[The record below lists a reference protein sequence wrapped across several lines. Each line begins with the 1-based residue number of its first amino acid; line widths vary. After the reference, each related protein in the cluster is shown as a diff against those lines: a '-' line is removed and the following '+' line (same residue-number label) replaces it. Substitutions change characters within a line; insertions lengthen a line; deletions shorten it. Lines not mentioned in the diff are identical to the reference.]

1 MAGVVARGRYSSSVT
16 TGDDAQ
22 RPQYP
27 IESVDNALR
36 ILLLLGERRS
46 IRLTDVSEYLGV
58 ASSTAHRLM
67 AMLLYRGF
75 VRQAEGSRAYEPG
88 PGLTQIAFSVLR
100 QVDVRARLHPYLER
114 LSAGLGETV
123 HLSRLDGSTVTFVD
137 AVESPRAVRVGSR
150 LGMTMPAHCTSSGKA
165 LLTMLD
171 DDAIRVLY
179 PDERLSQLTPRSI
192 TKRSVLLKQVA
203 EARQRGF
210 ATSDEE
216 SEEGVSSV
224 SVPLGEYG
232 GARYGINVSTP
243 NGRMTEQARSAIAEE
258 LAVVVAEVRPYFL

>member
-1 MAGVVARGRYSSSVT
+1 VT
-16 TGDDAQ
+16 TGDDAN

-36 ILLLLGERRS
+36 ILLLLGEQRS

-67 AMLLYRGF
+67 AMLVYRGF

-88 PGLTQIAFSVLR
+88 PSLTTIAFSVLR
-100 QVDVRARLHPYLER
+100 QVDVRARMHPFLER
-114 LSAGLGETV
+114 LAAGLGETV
-123 HLSRLDGSTVTFVD
+123 HLSRLDGSTVSFVD

-165 LLTMLD
+165 LLSTLD
-171 DDAIRVLY
+171 DAAIRVLY
-179 PDERLSQLTPRSI
+179 PHEKLPSALTPQSV
-192 TKRSVLLKQVA
+192 TKRTVLLQQVA
-203 EARQRGF
+203 DARRDGF
-210 ATSDEE
+210 AISEQE
-216 SEEGVSSV
+216 SEEGVASV

-232 GARYGINVSTP
+232 GARYALNVSTP
-243 NGRMTEQARSAIAEE
+243 EGRMTDQARAEIAAE
-258 LAVVVAEVRPYFL
+258 LRVVADEVRSYFL

>member
-1 MAGVVARGRYSSSVT
+1 MT
-16 TGDDAQ
+16 LGDDAQ

-58 ASSTAHRLM
+58 ATSTAHRLM

-75 VRQAEGSRAYEPG
+75 VRQPEGSRAYEPG
-88 PGLTQIAFSVLR
+88 PALTTIAFAVLR
-100 QVDVRARLHPYLER
+100 QVDLRARLHPYLER

-123 HLSRLDGSTVTFVD
+123 HLSRLDGSTVSFVD

-150 LGMTMPAHCTSSGKA
+150 LGMTMPAHATSSGKA
-165 LLTMLD
+165 LLAMLD
-171 DDAIRVLY
+171 DDAIRRLY
-179 PDERLSQLTPRSI
+179 PTEKLARVTPHTV

-203 EARQRGF
+203 EARERGY
-210 ATSDEE
+210 AISEEE
-216 SEEGVSSV
+216 SEEGVASV

-232 GARYGINVSTP
+232 GARYALNVASP
-243 NGRMTEQARSAIAEE
+243 ESRMDDTTR
-258 LAVVVAEVRPYFL
+258 AEVAAELVAVAGEVRSFFP

>member
-1 MAGVVARGRYSSSVT
+1 MAGVVARGRYSSPVT

-46 IRLTDVSEYLGV
+46 IRLTDVSEYLSV

-88 PGLTQIAFSVLR
+88 PALSAIAFAVLR

-114 LSAGLGETV
+114 LSAALGETV
-123 HLSRLDGSTVTFVD
+123 HLGRLDGSTVAFIDV
-137 AVESPRAVRVGSR
+137 VESPRAVRVGSR
-150 LGMTMPAHCTSSGKA
+150 LGMS
-165 LLTMLD
+165 
-171 DDAIRVLY
+171 
-179 PDERLSQLTPRSI
+179 
-192 TKRSVLLKQVA
+192 
-203 EARQRGF
+203 
-210 ATSDEE
+210 
-216 SEEGVSSV
+216 
-224 SVPLGEYG
+224 
-232 GARYGINVSTP
+232 
-243 NGRMTEQARSAIAEE
+243 
-258 LAVVVAEVRPYFL
+258 

>member
-203 EARQRGF
+203 EARQRGSRP
-210 ATSDEE
+210 ATRRARRGSRR
-216 SEEGVSSV
+216 SRCRWGSTAARATGST
-224 SVPLGEYG
+224 SRRPTG
-232 GARYGINVSTP
+232 G
-243 NGRMTEQARSAIAEE
+243 
-258 LAVVVAEVRPYFL
+258 